1 MAKLAKLTSKNQL
14 TLPRD
19 VVREFPGVEYFEV
32 RVRGE
37 EIVLRPVTF
46 APTGDLIEKV
56 RRHIGALGLT
66 EADVEE
72 AVRWARRRRR

>member
-1 MAKLAKLTSKNQL
+1 MARVAKLSSKYQL

-19 VVREFPGVEYFEV
+19 VLREFPGVEYFEV

-46 APTGDLIEKV
+46 TAVSDLVETV
-56 RRHIGALGLT
+56 RDRVAELGLKE
-66 EADVEE
+66 EAVEE